1 MFRRVPKPV
10 GDDLSNISIPYAIVE
25 HPVSN
30 MDLVSLPS
38 ESDWG
43 VTQVHFSATHPAR
56 VCSLAEEAGPRG
68 RTFAHLT

>member
-10 GDDLSNISIPYAIVE
+10 GDDLSNISIPYAIAE

-43 VTQVHFSATHPAR
+43 VTQVHFEPPTLRVSAAWLRRLGLEGAPLHT
-56 VCSLAEEAGPRG
+56 
-68 RTFAHLT
+68 